1 MSPTQQEDYSPAMN
15 DTQSSDNSELSDSG
29 SESESE
35 ELKQI
40 RAAVPPC
47 TANATP
53 HEVRKVNSAFIT
65 VS

>member
-1 MSPTQQEDYSPAMN
+1 MSPAQQEDFSSAMN
-15 DTQSSDNSELSDSG
+15 GAQRYDNSESSDSG

-40 RAAVPPC
+40 CAAVAPHA
-47 TANATP
+47 ANATP
-53 HEVRKVNSAFIT
+53 HEVRKVNSTFIT